1 MKNEIKNWGIL
12 ILLGIIWGSSF
23 FLIKRGL
30 YDQDSG
36 NIIFSSTQVGALRML
51 IASLVLLPIGMKYI
65 LKPRKAKIWI
75 ALIIVGFLGNFLPA
89 LFFSFAETGI
99 SSGFAGML
107 NSGTPIFT
115 IFLGTIIF
123 KQKLIGTQVVGVL
136 IGSAGMIWLVN
147 SVSIV
152 EASGSFKHVLAV
164 VLATIC
170 YATSVNTIR
179 YILVDVKPLEVTATA
194 FSLTFIPALF
204 LFFWSNTPTTIMDN
218 PNALT
223 GLGYLTILAVL
234 GTAISVILFNQLIQQ
249 SSALFASTV
258 TYIIPI
264 VALFIGLLDGEQLYL
279 QQLLAVL
286 VILSGVFMANVL
298 ARRKLKKEHLKN
310 N

>member
-1 MKNEIKNWGIL
+1 MNNEIKNWGIL
-12 ILLGIIWGSSF
+12 LLLGVIWGSSF

-30 YDQDSG
+30 YDPVSG
-36 NIIFSSTQVGALRML
+36 DVIFSSTQVGALRML
-51 IASLVLLPIGMKYI
+51 IASLALLPIGLKY
-65 LKPRKAKIWI
+65 LVKPKKIKIWL
-75 ALIIVGFLGNFLPA
+75 ALIIVGFLGNFFPA
-89 LFFSFAETGI
+89 LLFSYAETGI

-123 KQKLIGTQVVGVL
+123 KQKLIGTQVIGVL

-152 EASGSFKHVLAV
+152 DASGSLSHVLAV
-164 VLATIC
+164 VFATIC

-179 YILVDVKPLEVTATA
+179 YILGNVKPLEVTATA
-194 FSLTFIPALF
+194 FSLTFIPALL
-204 LFFWSNTPTTIMDN
+204 LFIFSKTPTTLVEN

-223 GLGYLTILAVL
+223 GLVYLAILAVV

-264 VALFIGLLDGEQLYL
+264 VALLIGLLDGELL
-279 QQLLAVL
+279 HIQQLFAVA
-286 VILSGVFMANVL
+286 VILSGIFIANVL
-298 ARRKLKKEHLKN
+298 ARRKQKKELIKN